1 LDSGATVEARRRRRK
16 PEENMTYKVY
26 NTAQGSFCIDWETC
40 CQIIRSYQRAS
51 LQMTYSKEKTE
62 SQSSA
67 VDPRTWG
74 LPDLTF
80 IEVNWGRVRSDAHAA
95 VLSSAWSLGAS
106 AMFQS
111 KGVDTLVQRL
121 RGMQFDTRQLNSDFQ
136 DKMRAASKKSWKAM
150 ESSLDSYESKIYYAR
165 LARDFSGSILIG
177 AATVVTGGVGLAA
190 TAGMGTVLKTTATY
204 QDTGSAGAAVI
215 EATQNIVC
223 TVIPVARG
231 KAMGTATKVVISTV
245 ADTGKALLEG
255 KSIGTAIAVGAVN
268 VPTGAGGGMVKDS
281 AVKLLGKVAAPIV
294 VKVAQDQAKKF
305 GQTKIKNWSSS
316 KSTSSIGDDARTMTS
331 ATSDLADQVSFEDD
345 LLLKL
350 AVIDM
355 AKGVGRSWW

>member
-1 LDSGATVEARRRRRK
+1 
-16 PEENMTYKVY
+16 M
-26 NTAQGSFCIDWETC
+26 Q
-40 CQIIRSYQRAS
+40 
-51 LQMTYSKEKTE
+51 YSKETTE

-67 VDPRTWG
+67 LNPLSWG

-80 IEVNWGRVRSDAHAA
+80 IEVDWDKVRSDAQAA
-95 VLSSAWSLGAS
+95 VLSSAWTLGAS

-111 KGVDTLVQRL
+111 NGVDSLVQTL
-121 RGMQFDTRQLNSDFQ
+121 RRMQWDTRQLNSNFRDQ
-136 DKMRAASKKSWKAM
+136 IRAASKKSWSSM
-150 ESSLDSYESKIYYAR
+150 EKSIDTYQSRIDEAR
-165 LARDFSGSILIG
+165 IIRDLSGSILIG
-177 AATVVTGGVGLAA
+177 ASTVATGGGALVA
-190 TAGMGTVLKTTATY
+190 TAGMGTVIKTTAKY

-231 KAMGTATKVVISTV
+231 KAMGTATKIVISTV

-255 KSIGTAIAVGAVN
+255 RSIGTAIAVGAVN
-268 VPTGAGGGMVKDS
+268 VPTGASAAMVKDA
-281 AVKLLGKVAAPIV
+281 AVKLLGRAAAPIV
-294 VKVAQDQAKKF
+294 IKLAQDQAKKF
-305 GQTKIKNWSSS
+305 VQTQIKN
-316 KSTSSIGDDARTMTS
+316 STSSIRNDASAMTS

-355 AKGVGRSWW
+355 AKGIGRSWW